1 MTTEGTSMGTSPH
14 RAGPLG
20 QLQLD
25 VRRPDGVVVD
35 RRVRTNTV
43 FQSGAMLVAQLFAGQ
58 VATPVNGMG
67 VGTNP
72 EPSAAPFDTVTLDT
86 NDETGQPLVGPV
98 AVALPP
104 DAISFEVDAD
114 AVRVRVLARAVLP
127 PEGARA
133 ADDGPVRIAE
143 AALGVLDD
151 AGTGLAVVYNRVT
164 FDPVPK
170 RPEHELAL
178 YWEVFFPYGP

>member
-1 MTTEGTSMGTSPH
+1 MGTSPQLT
-14 RAGPLG
+14 GPLG
-20 QLQLD
+20 RLRLD
-25 VRRPDGVVVD
+25 VRRADGVVVD
-35 RRVRTNTV
+35 RRVRSNTV

-58 VATPVNGMG
+58 VATPVNAMG

-72 EPSAAPFDTVTLDT
+72 APSAAPYDSVALDT
-86 NDETGQPLVGPV
+86 NDETGQPLVGPL
-98 AVALPP
+98 AVVLSP
-104 DAISFEVDAD
+104 DAMSFEVDAD
-114 AVRVRVLARAVLP
+114 ALRVRVLARAVLP

-133 ADDGPVRIAE
+133 ADGGPVRIAE
-143 AALGVLDD
+143 AALGVLDGD
-151 AGTGLAVVYNRVT
+151 GAGLAQIYNRVT

>member
-1 MTTEGTSMGTSPH
+1 MGTLH
-14 RAGPLG
+14 RRAGPLG
-20 QLQLD
+20 RLRLD

-35 RRVRTNTV
+35 RRERSNTV
-43 FQSGAMLVAQLFAGQ
+43 FRTGAMLVGQLFAGQ
-58 VATPVNGMG
+58 VATPVNAMG

-72 EPSAAPFDTVTLDT
+72 DPSAAPFDAVTLDT

-98 AVALPP
+98 AVPLQP
-104 DAISFEVDAD
+104 DAMSVEIDEETL
-114 AVRVRVLARAVLP
+114 RVRVLARAVLP
-127 PEGARA
+127 PDGARA

-143 AALGVLDD
+143 AALGVLDAD
-151 AGTGLAVVYNRVT
+151 GTGLAVIYNRVT

>member
-1 MTTEGTSMGTSPH
+1 MRTPSRRT
-14 RAGPLG
+14 GPLG
-20 QLQLD
+20 RLRLD

-35 RRVRTNTV
+35 RRERSNTV

-72 EPSAAPFDTVTLDT
+72 DPSGAPFDTVTLDT

-98 AVALPP
+98 AVALAP
-104 DAISFEVDAD
+104 DAVSFEVDAD
-114 AVRVRVLARAVLP
+114 ARRVRVLTRAVLP

-133 ADDGPVRIAE
+133 VDEGPVRIAE
-143 AALGVLDD
+143 AALGVLDVD
-151 AGTGLAVVYNRVT
+151 GTGLAVVYNRVT

>member
-1 MTTEGTSMGTSPH
+1 MTTEGSLMRSQ
-14 RAGPLG
+14 RDRSGPLG
-20 QLQLD
+20 RLRLD
-25 VRRPDGVVVD
+25 VRRSDGVVVD
-35 RRVRTNTV
+35 RRERSNTV

-72 EPSAAPFDTVTLDT
+72 EPSSPPFDTVALDT

-98 AVALPP
+98 AVALSP
-104 DAISFEVDAD
+104 DMVSFEIDGD
-114 AVRVRVLARAVLP
+114 ERRVRVLTRAVLP

-133 ADDGPVRIAE
+133 VDDGPVLVAE
-143 AALGVLDD
+143 AALGVLDAD
-151 AGTGLAVVYNRVT
+151 GTGLALIYNRVT

-170 RPEHELAL
+170 RPEHEIAL

>member
-1 MTTEGTSMGTSPH
+1 MGEWRNPS
-14 RAGPLG
+14 GPLG
-20 QLQLD
+20 RLRLD
-25 VRRPDGVVVD
+25 VRIPGGDVID
-35 RRVRTNTV
+35 RRDRPNTV
-43 FQSGAMLVAQLFAGQ
+43 FLSGAALVAELFAGR

-72 EPSAAPFDTVTLDT
+72 EPAAPPYDTVALDT
-86 NDETGQPLVGPV
+86 NDETGQALTGPL
-98 AVALPP
+98 AVALDP
-104 DAISFEVDAD
+104 DAIAFETDAD
-114 AVRVRVLARAVLP
+114 QRRVRVLVRAVLP

-133 ADDGPVRIAE
+133 VDGGQVRIAE
-143 AALGVLDD
+143 AALGVLNDT
-151 AGTGLAVVYNRVT
+151 ATGLARIYNRVT